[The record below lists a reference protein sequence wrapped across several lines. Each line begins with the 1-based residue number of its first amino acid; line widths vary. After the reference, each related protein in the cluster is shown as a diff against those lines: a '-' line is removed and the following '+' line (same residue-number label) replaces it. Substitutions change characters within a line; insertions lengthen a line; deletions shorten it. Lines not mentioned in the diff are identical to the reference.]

1 MKQKTTLTFLLVISL
16 ITCFQSVKSQNL
28 AAYIDYKNAFN
39 VFDDGVKIQLDHR
52 RVESYKVGYTSV
64 AYINNQNELW
74 VYQNGEQSKIIDWIN
89 NYTITDNLMT
99 FGDNGFLNVYENGN
113 ARLLC
118 PQSIS
123 YAVGDSLV
131 AFHDGQN
138 NSFEVYYNRK
148 VHQLETDL
156 LNGIGDYKV
165 GENLVA
171 YINPQNYFLAFYQ
184 GEIIQL
190 MYTDD
195 PINFEVGLNTIAY
208 INPAIESF
216 HVVYCGE
223 EKELEEYPPLS
234 FKCGDNMVAYVTME
248 GEFFQ
253 YYKGKKM
260 EVSSFAPDN
269 YAVTDNMLIYEML
282 GRLYAF
288 YEGQSY
294 ELANFL
300 PNNYQIDSGSVAF
313 TDQQGKL
320 WVFSAGEKKKVSV
333 ERVGSF
339 ELIGNALHYDVGA
352 NTHKIYYK
360 GQTYSY

>member
-1 MKQKTTLTFLLVISL
+1 MKQKTILNLLLVICFL
-16 ITCFQSVKSQNL
+16 TLFQSVKSQNL
-28 AAYIDYKNAFN
+28 AAYVDYKNAFN
-39 VFDDGVKIQLDHR
+39 VFHDGVKIQLDHR
-52 RVESYKVGYTSV
+52 KAESYKVGYTFV
-64 AYINNQNELW
+64 AYINVQNELW
-74 VYQNGEQSKIIDWIN
+74 VYQNDKQSKIIDWVN

-118 PQSIS
+118 SQTGLYGI
-123 YAVGDSLV
+123 GDSIV
-131 AFHDGQN
+131 AYHDIQN
-138 NSFEVYYNRK
+138 NSFEVYYNQK
-148 VHQLETDL
+148 IIQLETDL
-156 LNGIGDYKV
+156 LNGIESFKV

-171 YINPQNYFLAFYQ
+171 YINPQNYFLAFYH

-216 HVVYCGE
+216 HVVYYGE

-248 GEFFQ
+248 GEFYQ
-253 YYKGKKM
+253 YYKGNKV
-260 EVSSFAPDN
+260 EVSSFAPDT
-269 YAVTDNMLIYEML
+269 YAVTDNMLVYEML

-288 YEGQSY
+288 YKGQSY

-300 PNNYQIDSGSVAF
+300 PNNYQIDRGSVAF

-320 WVFSAGEKKKVSV
+320 WLFNGGEKTKVSI
-333 ERVGSF
+333 ERITSF
-339 ELIGNALHYDVGA
+339 ELVGNTLHYDVGT
-352 NTHKIYYK
+352 NTHKVYYK
-360 GQTYSY
+360 GRTY

>member
-1 MKQKTTLTFLLVISL
+1 MKQKKTLTFLLVI
-16 ITCFQSVKSQNL
+16 CFLTFFQNGKSQNL
-28 AAYIDYKNAFN
+28 AAYIDYKNTFN
-39 VFDDGVKIQLDHR
+39 VFHDGVKIQLDHR
-52 RVESYKVGYTSV
+52 KAESYKVGYTLV
-64 AYINNQNELW
+64 AYVNSQNELW
-74 VYQNGEQSKIIDWIN
+74 VYQNGQQTKVIDWVK
-89 NYTITDNLMT
+89 NYTISDNLMT
-99 FGDNGFLNVYENGN
+99 FGDNGFLNVYENGI

-118 PQSIS
+118 SQTGLNGI
-123 YAVGDSLV
+123 GDSIV
-131 AFHDGQN
+131 AYHDIQN
-138 NSFEVYYNRK
+138 NSFEVYYNQK
-148 VHQLETDL
+148 IIQLETDL
-156 LNGIGDYKV
+156 LNGIGSFKV

-184 GEIIQL
+184 GEIIEL

-195 PINFEVGLNTIAY
+195 PINFKVGLNTIAY

-216 HVVYCGE
+216 HVVDCGK

-253 YYKGKKM
+253 YHKGNKM

-269 YAVTDNMLIYEML
+269 YTVIDDMLVYEIL

-300 PNNYQIDSGSVAF
+300 PNNYQIDRGSVAF

-320 WVFSAGEKKKVSV
+320 WVFMAAEKKKVSV
-333 ERVGSF
+333 ERITSF
-339 ELIGNALHYDVGA
+339 ELVGNTLHYDLGT
-352 NTHKIYYK
+352 NTHKVYYK
-360 GQTYSY
+360 GKTY

>member
-1 MKQKTTLTFLLVISL
+1 MQQKTTLNLLLVICFF
-16 ITCFQSVKSQNL
+16 TFFQSVKSQNL
-28 AAYIDYKNAFN
+28 AAYVDYKNAFN
-39 VFDDGVKIQLDHR
+39 VFNAGVKTQLDHR
-52 RVESYKVGYTSV
+52 QVLDYKVGNNLV
-64 AYINNQNELW
+64 AYINPQNELW
-74 VYQNGEQSKIIDWIN
+74 IYQNGKQKKIIDWVK
-89 NYTITDNLMT
+89 NYTITDNILA

-118 PQSIS
+118 SQTGLHGI
-123 YAVGDSLV
+123 GDSIV
-131 AFHDGQN
+131 AYHDIQN
-138 NSFEVYYNRK
+138 NSFEVYYNQK
-148 VHQLETDL
+148 ILQLETDL
-156 LNGIGDYKV
+156 LNGIESFKV

-195 PINFEVGLNTIAY
+195 PIKFEVGLNTIAY
-208 INPAIESF
+208 INPVIESF
-216 HVVYCGE
+216 HVVYYGE

-253 YYKGKKM
+253 YYKGNKR
-260 EVSSFAPDN
+260 EVSSFAPDS
-269 YAVTDNMLIYEML
+269 YTVVDDMLVYEML

-300 PNNYQIDSGSVAF
+300 PNNYQVDRGSVAF
-313 TDQQGKL
+313 SDQQGKL
-320 WVFSAGEKKKVSV
+320 WLFNAGEKTKVSV
-333 ERVGSF
+333 ERITSF
-339 ELIGNALHYDVGA
+339 ELVGNTLRYDVGT
-352 NTHKIYYK
+352 NTQKVYYK
-360 GQTYSY
+360 DRTY

>member
-1 MKQKTTLTFLLVISL
+1 MKQKTTLNLLLVICFF
-16 ITCFQSVKSQNL
+16 TFFQSVKSQNL
-28 AAYIDYKNAFN
+28 AAYVDYKNAFN
-39 VFDDGVKIQLDHR
+39 VFHDGVKIQLDHR
-52 RVESYKVGYTSV
+52 KAESYKVGYTLV

-74 VYQNGEQSKIIDWIN
+74 VYQNGKQTKIIDWVK
-89 NYTITDNLMT
+89 NYTITDNILA
-99 FGDNGFLNVYENGN
+99 FGDNGCLNVYDNGN
-113 ARLLC
+113 SRALC
-118 PQSIS
+118 SQGVY
-123 YAVGDSLV
+123 YAVGDSVV
-131 AFHDGQN
+131 AFYDVQN

-156 LNGIGDYKV
+156 LNGIESFKV
-165 GENLVA
+165 AENLVA
-171 YINPQNYFLAFYQ
+171 YINPQNYFLAFYH

-208 INPAIESF
+208 INPVIESF

-253 YYKGKKM
+253 YYKGNKM
-260 EVSSFAPDN
+260 EVSSFAPDT
-269 YAVTDNMLIYEML
+269 YVVTDDMLVYEML

-300 PNNYQIDSGSVAF
+300 PNNYQIDRGSVAF
-313 TDQQGKL
+313 TDQQGRL
-320 WVFSAGEKKKVSV
+320 WLFNKGEKTKVSI
-333 ERVGSF
+333 ERITSF
-339 ELIGNALHYDVGA
+339 ELVGNTLRYDVG
-352 NTHKIYYK
+352 TSTQKVYYK
-360 GQTYSY
+360 DRTY

>member
-1 MKQKTTLTFLLVISL
+1 MQQKTTLIYLLVICF
-16 ITCFQSVKSQNL
+16 ITFFQSVKSQNL
-28 AAYIDYKNAFN
+28 AAYVDYKNAFN

-52 RVESYKVGYTSV
+52 KVESYKAGNNLV
-64 AYINNQNELW
+64 AYINLQNELW
-74 VYQNGEQSKIIDWIN
+74 VYQNGKQKKIIDWVK
-89 NYTITDNLMT
+89 NYTITDNILA

-118 PQSIS
+118 SQTGLHGI
-123 YAVGDSLV
+123 GDSIV
-131 AFHDGQN
+131 AYHDIQN
-138 NSFEVYYNRK
+138 NSFEVYYNQK
-148 VHQLETDL
+148 ILQLETDL
-156 LNGIGDYKV
+156 LNGIESFKV

-195 PINFEVGLNTIAY
+195 PIKFEVGLNTIAY
-208 INPAIESF
+208 INPVIESF
-216 HVVYCGE
+216 HVVYYGE

-253 YYKGKKM
+253 YYKGNKR
-260 EVSSFAPDN
+260 EVSSFAPDS
-269 YAVTDNMLIYEML
+269 YTVVDDMLVYEML

-300 PNNYQIDSGSVAF
+300 PNNYQVDRGSVAF
-313 TDQQGKL
+313 SDQQGKL
-320 WVFSAGEKKKVSV
+320 WLFNAGEKTKVSV
-333 ERVGSF
+333 ERITSF
-339 ELIGNALHYDVGA
+339 ELVGNTLRYDVGT
-352 NTHKIYYK
+352 NTNKTYYK
-360 GQTYSY
+360 GKTCSY

>member
-1 MKQKTTLTFLLVISL
+1 MKQKTTLNLLLVICFL
-16 ITCFQSVKSQNL
+16 TLFQSVKSQNL

-39 VFDDGVKIQLDHR
+39 VFHDGIKIQLDHR
-52 RVESYKVGYTSV
+52 KAESYKVGYTFV
-64 AYINNQNELW
+64 AYINVQNELW
-74 VYQNGEQSKIIDWIN
+74 VYKKGKQTKIIDWIK
-89 NYTITDNLMT
+89 NYTITDNLMA
-99 FGDNGFLNVYENGN
+99 FGDNGYLNVYDNGSSR
-113 ARLLC
+113 ALC
-118 PQSIS
+118 TQCVS
-123 YAVGDSLV
+123 YAVGDSVV
-131 AFHDGQN
+131 AFYDVQN

-156 LNGIGDYKV
+156 LNGIESFKV

-171 YINPQNYFLAFYQ
+171 YINPQNYFLAFYH

-216 HVVYCGE
+216 HVVYYGE

-253 YYKGKKM
+253 YYKGNKL
-260 EVSSFAPDN
+260 EVSSFAPDT
-269 YAVTDNMLIYEML
+269 YTVTDNMLIYEML

-300 PNNYQIDSGSVAF
+300 PNNYQIDKGSVAF

-320 WVFSAGEKKKVSV
+320 WLFNAGEKTKVSV
-333 ERVGSF
+333 ERITSF
-339 ELIGNALHYDVGA
+339 ELVGNTLRYDVGT
-352 NTHKIYYK
+352 NTQKVYYK
-360 GQTYSY
+360 DRTY